1 MTGAEHF
8 VAPPLWE
15 WWILG
20 YFFFGGLA
28 GGSYAIGT
36 LMRLLGGPS
45 DQRAARTAY
54 IVSFLAL
61 LPCPIFLIL
70 DLGQPARFINML
82 YDASSGGLA
91 FKYWSPM
98 SLGSWALLFFGLF
111 SFVSF
116 LGAMGEGGRRA
127 LDPVARMLRGT
138 AGSIWSVIGTG
149 LGFFVAG
156 YTGVLLAV
164 SNQPVWSDA
173 GWVLSGLFL
182 ASALT
187 GSAALLL
194 AVGAWRRSVEED
206 ATLRLA
212 AADRNFA
219 ILEAILL
226 VLFVASVGVAGTI
239 GELLG
244 IWLLLWIVIVIG
256 LLAPFVMARLA
267 LARRWPPVTGPAIAL
282 LGVLALRALVIFAPQ
297 I

>member
-1 MTGAEHF
+1 MPAEHF

-36 LMRLLGGPS
+36 LIRLFGAPS

-61 LPCPIFLIL
+61 LPCPIFLIA
-70 DLGQPARFINML
+70 DLGQPLRFINML
-82 YDASSGGLA
+82 YDARVGGLV

-98 SLGSWALLFFGLF
+98 SVGSWALLGFGLF

-116 LGAMGEGGRRA
+116 LAALGEGGTRA
-127 LDPVARMLRGT
+127 VEPFARMLRGT
-138 AGSIWSVIGTG
+138 VGNVWNVIGTG

-164 SNQPVWSDA
+164 SNQPVWSDS
-173 GWVLSGLFL
+173 GWVLGGLFL
-182 ASALT
+182 ASSLT

-194 AVGAWRRSVEED
+194 AIGHWRRSAD
-206 ATLRLA
+206 AGTTARLA

-219 ILEAILL
+219 MLEAILL
-226 VLFVASVGVAGTI
+226 VLFVASVAGAGTI
-239 GELLG
+239 GRLLG
-244 IWLLLWIVIVIG
+244 IWLVLWVVVVIG
-256 LLAPFVMARLA
+256 LVAPSAMSRLA
-267 LARRWPPVTGPAIAL
+267 ILRRWPPVTGPAIVL

>member
-1 MTGAEHF
+1 MPAEHF

-20 YFFFGGLA
+20 YFFFGGLS

-36 LMRLLGGPS
+36 LMRLFGSPS

-70 DLGQPARFINML
+70 DLGQPLRFINML
-82 YDASSGGLA
+82 YDASFGGLV

-98 SLGSWALLFFGLF
+98 SVGSWALLFFGLF

-116 LGAMGEGGRRA
+116 LGAMGEGGTRA
-127 LDPVARMLRGT
+127 LAPFTRIQRGT
-138 AGSIWSVIGTG
+138 AGLVWAVIGTG

-156 YTGVLLAV
+156 YTGVLLSV
-164 SNQPVWSDA
+164 SNQPVWSDS

-187 GSAALLL
+187 GSAALLIAL
-194 AVGAWRRSVEED
+194 GHWRRSADEGTTV
-206 ATLRLA
+206 RLA

-219 ILEAILL
+219 MLEVILL
-226 VLFVASVGVAGTI
+226 ILFVASVAVAGTL
-239 GELLG
+239 GTLLG
-244 IWLLLWIVIVIG
+244 IWLLLWLVVLIG
-256 LLAPFVMARLA
+256 LAAPFVVARLA
-267 LARRWPPVTGPAIAL
+267 LARRWPPVTGPAVAL

>member
-1 MTGAEHF
+1 VTGAEHF

-20 YFFFGGLA
+20 YFFFGGLS

-36 LMRLLGGPS
+36 LMRLFGAPT
-45 DQRAARTAY
+45 DRRAARTAY

-61 LPCPIFLIL
+61 LPCPIFLIA
-70 DLGQPARFINML
+70 DLGQPLRFINMI
-82 YDASSGGLA
+82 YDASFGGPM

-98 SLGSWALLFFGLF
+98 SVGSWVLLLYGVF

-116 LGAMGEGGRRA
+116 LGALGEGDTRA
-127 LDPVARMLRGT
+127 LARLAGALRGT
-138 AGSIWSVIGTG
+138 AGTIWTVIGTA
-149 LGFFVAG
+149 LALFVAG

-164 SNQPVWSDA
+164 SNQPVWSDSA
-173 GWVLSGLFL
+173 WVLSGLFI

-194 AVGAWRRSVEED
+194 ALGERRRSAD
-206 ATLRLA
+206 AGTAVRLA

-219 ILEAILL
+219 MLEAILL
-226 VLFVASVGVAGTI
+226 VLFVASVAAAGTI
-239 GELLG
+239 GKMLG
-244 IWLLLWIVIVIG
+244 LWLLLWLVIVIG
-256 LLAPFVMARLA
+256 LATPFVVARLA
-267 LARRWPPVTGPAIAL
+267 LTRRWPPVAGPAIAL
-282 LGVLALRALVIFAPQ
+282 LGVLALRALIIFAPQ